1 VKSPKISQQEIV
13 MTMKSN
19 LKVQVAVA
27 AVIGALSIGSAVA
40 DGDILK
46 SGNVDQMGQWYGNAG
61 GLQGTDRV
69 MVLGKATTA
78 GKEVGI
84 AYDKDVAERTNM
96 QRSQVPSGTAAIS
109 YDKDVAERT
118 NSQRGQKSTPI
129 QEAGVS
135 NK

>member
-1 VKSPKISQQEIV
+1 

-19 LKVQVAVA
+19 MKVQVAVA
-27 AVIGALSIGSAVA
+27 AVLGLLSVGSAVA
-40 DGDILK
+40 GSDILK
-46 SGNVDQMGQWYGNAG
+46 SGDVEQMGQWYGNAG

-69 MVLGKATTA
+69 MVLGKSAAA

-96 QRSQVPSGTAAIS
+96 QRNQVPSGTATII

-118 NSQRGQKSTPI
+118 NSQRGQKSTAI

-135 NK
+135 NQ

>member
-1 VKSPKISQQEIV
+1 

-27 AVIGALSIGSAVA
+27 AVLGALSVGSAVA
-40 DGDILK
+40 GSDILK
-46 SGNVDQMGQWYGNAG
+46 SGNVEQMSQWYGNAG

-69 MVLGKATTA
+69 MVLGKSSSE

-96 QRSQVPSGTAAIS
+96 QRGEATHNEVGVT
-109 YDKDVAERT
+109 YDADVAART
-118 NSQRGQKSTPI
+118 NMQRATTPADKATAGIEGSKS
-129 QEAGVS
+129 
-135 NK
+135 N

>member
-1 VKSPKISQQEIV
+1 VNSPKISQQEIV

-27 AVIGALSIGSAVA
+27 AVLGALSMGSAVA
-40 DGDILK
+40 GSDILK
-46 SGNVDQMGQWYGNAG
+46 SGDVDQMGQWYGNAG

-69 MVLGKATTA
+69 MVLGKSASA

-84 AYDKDVAERTNM
+84 AYDKDVAERTN
-96 QRSQVPSGTAAIS
+96 VPRHEVPNSTAGIA

-118 NSQRGQKSTPI
+118 NMPRGQKSTPI
-129 QEAGVS
+129 QEAGVT

>member
-1 VKSPKISQQEIV
+1 

-27 AVIGALSIGSAVA
+27 AVLGVLSMGSAVA
-40 DGDILK
+40 GSDILK

-69 MVLGKATTA
+69 MVLGKSTSE

-96 QRSQVPSGTAAIS
+96 QRHQVPSGTAAIT

-118 NSQRGQKSTPI
+118 NSQRGQKPTAI

>member
-1 VKSPKISQQEIV
+1 MKSPEISQQEIV

-27 AVIGALSIGSAVA
+27 AVLGALSLGTAVA
-40 DGDILK
+40 GSDILK
-46 SGNVDQMGQWYGNAG
+46 SGDVDQMSQWYGNAG
-61 GLQGTDRV
+61 GLQGSDRV
-69 MVLGKATTA
+69 MVLGISSLA

-96 QRSQVPSGTAAIS
+96 ARHEASSTTAGIT

-118 NSQRGQKSTPI
+118 NLPREQKSTPI

>member
-1 VKSPKISQQEIV
+1 VSSPKISQQEIV

-19 LKVQVAVA
+19 MKVQVAVA
-27 AVIGALSIGSAVA
+27 AALGVLSMGSAVA
-40 DGDILK
+40 GSDILK
-46 SGNVDQMGQWYGNAG
+46 SGDVDQMSQWYGNAG

-69 MVLGKATTA
+69 MVLGKSGSA

-96 QRSQVPSGTAAIS
+96 QRNQVPSGTASIT

-118 NSQRGQKSTPI
+118 NSPRSQKSTAI

>member
-1 VKSPKISQQEIV
+1 

-27 AVIGALSIGSAVA
+27 AVLGALSVGSAVA
-40 DGDILK
+40 GSDILK
-46 SGNVDQMGQWYGNAG
+46 SGNVEQMSQWYGNAG
-61 GLQGTDRV
+61 RAQGTERV
-69 MVLGKATTA
+69 MVLGKSTSG

-96 QRSQVPSGTAAIS
+96 PRS
-109 YDKDVAERT
+109 
-118 NSQRGQKSTPI
+118 QKSTPI
-129 QEAGVS
+129 QEAGVT

>member
-1 VKSPKISQQEIV
+1 

-27 AVIGALSIGSAVA
+27 AVLGALSVGSAVA
-40 DGDILK
+40 GSDILK
-46 SGNVDQMGQWYGNAG
+46 SGNVEQMSQWYGNAG

-69 MVLGKATTA
+69 MVLGKSTSE

-96 QRSQVPSGTAAIS
+96 PRHEAPSTTAGIA

-118 NSQRGQKSTPI
+118 NLPRGQKSTPI
-129 QEAGVS
+129 QEAGVT

>member
-27 AVIGALSIGSAVA
+27 AMLGALSVGSAVA
-40 DGDILK
+40 GSDILK
-46 SGNVDQMGQWYGNAG
+46 SGNVEQMSQWYGNAG

-69 MVLGKATTA
+69 MVLGKAATA

-96 QRSQVPSGTAAIS
+96 QRHQVPSGTATII

>member
-1 VKSPKISQQEIV
+1 

-27 AVIGALSIGSAVA
+27 AVLGALSVGSAVA
-40 DGDILK
+40 DSDILK
-46 SGNVDQMGQWYGNAG
+46 SGNVDEMSQWYGNAG

-69 MVLGKATTA
+69 MVLGKATSA

-96 QRSQVPSGTAAIS
+96 PRHQVPTSTAGIA
-109 YDKDVAERT
+109 YDKDVADRT
-118 NSQRGQKSTPI
+118 NMQRSEKSTPI

>member
-1 VKSPKISQQEIV
+1 MPKISQQEIV

-40 DGDILK
+40 DSDILK

-96 QRSQVPSGTAAIS
+96 QRSQVPSGNAAII

>member
-1 VKSPKISQQEIV
+1 MPKISQQEIV

-40 DGDILK
+40 DSDILK
-46 SGNVDQMGQWYGNAG
+46 SGNVEQMSQWYGNAG

-96 QRSQVPSGTAAIS
+96 QRSQVPSGNAAII

>member
-1 VKSPKISQQEIV
+1 

-19 LKVQVAVA
+19 LKVQVALA
-27 AVIGALSIGSAVA
+27 AVLGALSIGSAVA
-40 DGDILK
+40 GSDILK
-46 SGNVDQMGQWYGNAG
+46 SGDVDQMSQWYGNAG

-69 MVLGKATTA
+69 MVLGKSTTSA

-96 QRSQVPSGTAAIS
+96 PRQEVPSTTAGIT

-118 NSQRGQKSTPI
+118 NLPRGQKSTPI

>member
-1 VKSPKISQQEIV
+1 

-27 AVIGALSIGSAVA
+27 AVLGALSVGSAVA
-40 DGDILK
+40 DSDILK
-46 SGNVDQMGQWYGNAG
+46 SGNVDEMSQWYGNAG

-69 MVLGKATTA
+69 MVLGKSTFA

-96 QRSQVPSGTAAIS
+96 PRHEVPSTTAGIA

-118 NSQRGQKSTPI
+118 NLQRGQKSTPI

>member
-1 VKSPKISQQEIV
+1 

-19 LKVQVAVA
+19 MKVQVAVA
-27 AVIGALSIGSAVA
+27 AVLGVLSMGSAVA
-40 DGDILK
+40 GSDILK
-46 SGNVDQMGQWYGNAG
+46 SGDVDQMSQWYGNAG

-69 MVLGKATTA
+69 MVLGKSGSA

-96 QRSQVPSGTAAIS
+96 QRNQVPSGTASIT

-118 NSQRGQKSTPI
+118 NSPRSQKSTAI